1 MTSLNNVKGVSAENA
16 HEVSA
21 YYRFCATTWLN
32 IGVRVRLTEVSAEG
46 SFILQ

>member
-16 HEVSA
+16 LEVSA

-32 IGVRVRLTEVSAEG
+32 IGVRARLTEMSFEAR
-46 SFILQ
+46 FILR